1 MRIFF
6 GVDIRR
12 SYPNE
17 RAAEDVRRCSTL
29 GNLGRAFAITDGTR
43 EGAAS
48 GILQPPGTKK
58 MNETRDC
65 IYCEET
71 KPVTAFN
78 REHVLPEAFGTYA
91 NNNFVLHGV
100 VCQAC
105 NSYFDKELDRPLAR
119 DSKEGLDR
127 FAHGVVE
134 PKRGR
139 KVGTRVAVTVRGGV
153 LDGAPLKWEVDES
166 GTQLKV
172 NSPPQI
178 GIGPSENGP
187 FEWYRPDEV
196 PPVETLRARGTFYCV
211 VGGMSSSDAAAF
223 MTKHGIDAELPVELP
238 DPRDADGTIGMTIE
252 GVIDQRLRRAIAKIS
267 FNYFAYC
274 YPDIMRLEQYRRI
287 RRYIRF
293 DEKPETKPVSIIH
306 KPIVG
311 GISAEKQ
318 ILAHVIATRWDGPS
332 HRTVAQVS
340 LFEWVQYEV
349 VLSSDKFVLP
359 PWFVDSGHAFNP
371 AAKQIVPLTRDP
383 RLAEKDLPLMTKE
396 EFRQKQAREA
406 VEASPSGRSRK
417 GRHGSGRGRP

>member
-1 MRIFF
+1 
-6 GVDIRR
+6 
-12 SYPNE
+12 
-17 RAAEDVRRCSTL
+17 L
-29 GNLGRAFAITDGTR
+29 GTAFAITDGTR

-78 REHVLPEAFGTYA
+78 REHVLPEAFGKYA
-91 NNNFVLHGV
+91 DNFVLHGV

-105 NSYFDKELDRPLAR
+105 NSYFDRELDLPLAR

-134 PKRGR
+134 PKRDR
-139 KVGTRVAVTVRGGV
+139 KVGTRVAVKVRGGR

-166 GTQLKV
+166 GTELKV

-187 FEWYRPDEV
+187 FEWYHPDEV
-196 PPVETLRARGTFYCV
+196 PPVETLRARGALHYV

-223 MTKHGIDAELPVELP
+223 MTKHGIDAEPPVELP
-238 DPRDADGTIGMTIE
+238 EQCDADGMIDMTIE

-267 FNYFAYC
+267 FNYFTYC
-274 YPDIMRLEQYRRI
+274 YPDIARLEQYRRI

-293 DEKPETKPVSIIH
+293 DEKPETKPVSIVQ

-318 ILAHVIATRWDGPS
+318 ILAHVITTSWDSAS

-396 EFRQKQAREA
+396 EFRQTQARGAAAEA
-406 VEASPSGRSRK
+406 PSSRRPRK